1 MPHLQINLSRYL
13 KIRHQC
19 THNLWCTEINGN
31 DKKREGS
38 VEDNMSSKHC
48 EGSSSEAWTTAHYVW
63 EETRNHIMS
72 MAISSPAGHRCTVHN
87 NMEWWGDREE
97 KREREGGRESVGGSS
112 GRGGYSLTL
121 WHFCHQ
127 LQCLSLSLTHTHW
140 GLRPCTGTWK
150 FSLQFSAYPKVTC
163 YYERSHN
170 ISSEHNLLSYL
181 SWTNILIS

>member
-112 GRGGYSLTL
+112 GRGGLQLNPLTFL
-121 WHFCHQ
+121 P
-127 LQCLSLSLTHTHW
+127 SAAMPISKPHTHP
-140 GLRPCTGTWK
+140 LRTKT
-150 FSLQFSAYPKVTC
+150 LYRHLEIQFA
-163 YYERSHN
+163 
-170 ISSEHNLLSYL
+170 I
-181 SWTNILIS
+181 